1 MKIEQE
7 ELPIYFN
14 LRNKFL
20 LTTIC
25 EKELK
30 KCCLD
35 FVNDLEVDCSE
46 LESEPTYVPYGNTM
60 VVAYEDYDDNEVFE
74 LKKEKA
80 LDYLKSDNIYD
91 YKEFE
96 EFLKD
101 FDSRADNFD
110 EVIEELNKKAIKIIE
125 EF

>member
-1 MKIEQE
+1 MEQD
-7 ELPIYFN
+7 ELIMYFN

-30 KCCLD
+30 KCCLN
-35 FVNDLEVDCSE
+35 FIENLEVDCSE
-46 LESEPTYVPYGNTM
+46 LESTPTYVPYGNTM
-60 VVAYEDYDDNEVFE
+60 VVAYEDYDDDEVFE

-110 EVIEELNKKAIKIIE
+110 EAIKELNEKAIKIIKE
-125 EF
+125 L

>member
-1 MKIEQE
+1 MNIEQK

-14 LRNKFL
+14 LKNKFL
-20 LTTIC
+20 FTTIC

-30 KCCLD
+30 QCCLD
-35 FVNDLEVDCSE
+35 FINNLEVDCSE
-46 LESEPTYVPYGNTM
+46 LKSISTYVPYGDTT
-60 VVAYEDYDDNEVFE
+60 VVAYDDYDEDEVLE
-74 LKKEKA
+74 LQKEKA
-80 LDYLKSDNIYD
+80 LDYLKSDSIYD

-125 EF
+125 EL

>member
-1 MKIEQE
+1 MEQD
-7 ELPIYFN
+7 ELLLYFN

-30 KCCLD
+30 KCCLN
-35 FVNDLEVDCSE
+35 FIENLEVDCSE
-46 LESEPTYVPYGNTM
+46 LESKPTYVPYGNTM
-60 VVAYEDYDDNEVFE
+60 VVAYEDYDDDEVFE

-110 EVIEELNKKAIKIIE
+110 EAIKELNEKAIKIIKE
-125 EF
+125 L

>member
-1 MKIEQE
+1 MEQD
-7 ELPIYFN
+7 ELIMYFN

-46 LESEPTYVPYGNTM
+46 LESEPTYVPYSNTM
-60 VVAYEDYDDNEVFE
+60 VVAYEDCDDNEVFE

-80 LDYLKSDNIYD
+80 LDCLKFDSIND
-91 YKEFE
+91 YQKFE

-110 EVIEELNKKAIKIIE
+110 EAIKELNEKAIKIIKE
-125 EF
+125 L

>member
-1 MKIEQE
+1 MEQD
-7 ELPIYFN
+7 ELLLYFN

-30 KCCLD
+30 KCCLN
-35 FVNDLEVDCSE
+35 FIENLEVDCSE
-46 LESEPTYVPYGNTM
+46 LKSTPTYVPYGNTM
-60 VVAYEDYDDNEVFE
+60 VVAYEDYDDDEVFE

-110 EVIEELNKKAIKIIE
+110 EAIKELNEKAIKIIKE
-125 EF
+125 L

>member
-1 MKIEQE
+1 MEQD
-7 ELPIYFN
+7 ELIMYFN

-60 VVAYEDYDDNEVFE
+60 VVAYEDCDDNEVFE

-80 LDYLKSDNIYD
+80 LDCLKFDSIND
-91 YKEFE
+91 YQKFE

-110 EVIEELNKKAIKIIE
+110 EAIKELNEKAIKIIKE
-125 EF
+125 L

>member
-1 MKIEQE
+1 MEQD
-7 ELPIYFN
+7 ELLLYFN

-35 FVNDLEVDCSE
+35 FVENLEVDCSE
-46 LESEPTYVPYGNTM
+46 LESTPTYVPCGDTR

-80 LDYLKSDNIYD
+80 LDYLKSDSIYD

-110 EVIEELNKKAIKIIE
+110 EAIKELNEKAIKIIE
-125 EF
+125 EL